1 MKPMNNETGKVTI
14 EYLDGRVEEVERVIY
29 HEIGVLLLTLNYVSK
44 TMYIKN
50 KQVMLKIVNRIKINN
65 ETIYRNAKG
74 EQGGY

>member
-1 MKPMNNETGKVTI
+1 MTPMGDMTGKVTI

-50 KQVMLKIVNRIKINN
+50 KQVMMKLVKTIKINN